1 MKTSGMRIVGKFE
14 TTEYAQM
21 RRCRMAHLRGEMID
35 ERFSHNA
42 DSALVSGYVHAI
54 RPDLTCWPMRWSI
67 IVEAQPVRARSSDTD
82 TIENRPYEMV
92 G

>member
-1 MKTSGMRIVGKFE
+1 MADFQ

-21 RRCRMAHLRGEMID
+21 RRCRMAHLHGEMID
-35 ERFSHNA
+35 ECFGDDQESVTVN
-42 DSALVSGYVHAI
+42 GYVHSI

-67 IVEAQPVRARSSDTD
+67 TVETYSRAELSLALA
-82 TIENRPYEMV
+82 